1 MNDRSA
7 PHGSSVPL
15 GMGSSRKVALLA
27 MLAVGCASA
36 DPPAPAGP
44 APEDAG
50 LDPASTLVEVVG
62 ALDARGV
69 PITLW
74 LDGDTIAAPPPEG
87 TRPRAR
93 WALDGLHVVPAFIDA
108 HVHLAYAPRE
118 AELLDGGIAAVVDLA
133 APTPFLATHAAAPGA
148 PKRRALHIL
157 AAGPMLTAP
166 RGYPTQ
172 SWGRDGFGLELAT
185 PDAARAAVRDLVAR
199 GAALLKLP
207 LDDDGARLD
216 DATLRAIVDEARRAG
231 RPVFAH
237 ALSRVG
243 VQRAA
248 AIGVDGLAHTPVEPL
263 DDADLGAWRGRVV
276 ISTLVAFG
284 ARASAIDNLR
294 RLVAAGAEVHY
305 GTDFGNSTVAGIDG
319 RELNAL
325 LAAGLSGEAILD
337 AATRVPAARWG
348 LTRYGALT
356 PGAAASF
363 VATRARPTTQP
374 SACADA
380 AWVVID
386 GVPRRRPE

>member
-1 MNDRSA
+1 MRSNSGRHLRA
-7 PHGSSVPL
+7 QRAARPWVGL
-15 GMGSSRKVALLA
+15 WAGLALA
-27 MLAVGCASA
+27 CAAA
-36 DPPAPAGP
+36 DPAGP
-44 APEDAG
+44 PPSPSDDAG
-50 LDPASTLVEVVG
+50 LDPASTLVEIVG
-62 ALDARGV
+62 ALDARGA
-69 PITLW
+69 PLPLW
-74 LDGDTIAAPPPEG
+74 IDGDTIVAPPPMG

-93 WALDGLHVVPAFIDA
+93 WALDGLHVVPAFVDT

-118 AELLDGGIAAVVDLA
+118 AEMLDGGVAAVVDLA
-133 APTPFLATHAAAPGA
+133 APIPFLITHATAPGA
-148 PKRRALHIL
+148 AKRRALHIL

-166 RGYPTQ
+166 GGYPTQ
-172 SWGRDGFGLELAT
+172 SWGRDGFGLEVAT
-185 PDAARAAVRDLVAR
+185 PTAARAAVRDLFAR

-231 RPVFAH
+231 RPVYAH

-243 VQRAA
+243 VRRAA
-248 AIGVDGLAHTPVEPL
+248 ALGVDGLAHTPVEPL
-263 DDADLGAWRGRVV
+263 EDADLAAWRGRVV
-276 ISTLVAFG
+276 VSTLVAFG

-319 RELNAL
+319 RELDAL

-386 GVPRRRPE
+386 GVVRRRPE